1 MAISGKVSAATVAA
15 SAVAVVGGIVGPHV
29 FPNGTPADVKGL
41 SLGVVTAAV
50 TFVSGYLAK
59 HGIDAK
65 AVEADASALASDL
78 GVPFSSIPEYVDPE
92 PVALPAPVVAPVPAP
107 VAVAPVQV
115 VAPGAVVAASVPVA
129 E

>member
-1 MAISGKVSAATVAA
+1 MAISGKVSTATVAA
-15 SAVAVVGGIVGPHV
+15 STVAVVGGIVGPHI
-29 FPNGTPADVKGL
+29 FPNGTPSDVKGL

-65 AVEADASALASDL
+65 AVEADASALATDL

-92 PVALPAPVVAPVPAP
+92 PVALPVAAPVVAPVAAP

-115 VAPGAVVAASVPVA
+115 VAPVAVSVPVV
-129 E
+129 

>member
-92 PVALPAPVVAPVPAP
+92 PVAEP
-107 VAVAPVQV
+107 VAVPLAAPAVAVPVAVPAVQV
-115 VAPGAVVAASVPVA
+115 VAPVAVSVPVA

>member
-15 SAVAVVGGIVGPHV
+15 STVAVVGGIVGPHI
-29 FPNGTPADVKGL
+29 FPNGTPSDVKGL

-65 AVEADASALASDL
+65 AVEADASALATDL

-92 PVALPAPVVAPVPAP
+92 PVALPVVAPVAAP
-107 VAVAPVQV
+107 VAVTPVQV
-115 VAPGAVVAASVPVA
+115 VAPVAVSVPVV
-129 E
+129 

>member
-15 SAVAVVGGIVGPHV
+15 STVAVVGGIVGPHI
-29 FPNGTPADVKGL
+29 FPNGTPSDVKGL

-65 AVEADASALASDL
+65 AVEADASALATDL

-92 PVALPAPVVAPVPAP
+92 PVALPVAAPVAAP

-115 VAPGAVVAASVPVA
+115 VAPVAVSVPVV
-129 E
+129 